1 MIAWTPFKHHDMQQ
15 QMIKDHL
22 QFLRYQMKGELCPN
36 HVCPRVITAVAGR
49 GSGKTDIWRKLLIT
63 ELKYKKPWLD
73 PIFIYAMP
81 TYGQAE
87 RVAWEPI
94 LKLIPRDWV
103 AKNGINIQK
112 QTIKTIFGS
121 TLYIAGLDKPN
132 RIEGLQIDGIVI
144 DESSDIK
151 PGIFDKSIRPMLSH
165 RHAWVARIGVP
176 KRSGV
181 GRVEYKHAFDRGM
194 EYRDDTLLDTGE
206 KTNDNLSNVSNTVLD
221 SRSVVNDSSS
231 VLRQTEQLEQQLIRV
246 KSYHWVSES
255 VIPQAA
261 LEEAKSEMTL
271 EDYNEQYRA
280 QWVEAGGGIYYAFG
294 EENISET
301 VFYDPARPLIVGC
314 DFNVSPMAWVVGQ
327 EFESPV
333 STSDSPNKSL
343 HLLNE
348 IFLKNTNT
356 QKTLVRLRE
365 MYPNHREFTF
375 YGDASSR
382 ARKTAAAK
390 TDYIQVKTSP
400 LFPHSKAFFPQ
411 RNPALVDRWT
421 TTNIRMCN
429 ANGERNLLIHPRCK
443 HLIRDYR
450 EVSFKEGTRERE
462 NYDGTDIGHC
472 CDASDYII
480 YRRYPLRVHS
490 TSAPIVIVA

>member
-1 MIAWTPFKHHDMQQ
+1 MRELVQIVLKDSSSNKPVQPMSIWPPFKHHDIQQ
-15 QMIKDHL
+15 EMIKDHL
-22 QFLRYQMKGELCPN
+22 QFLRYQLKGELCPN

-94 LKLIPRDWV
+94 LKLIPRDWI
-103 AKNGINIQK
+103 AKNGINVQK
-112 QTIKTIFGS
+112 QTIKTIFGT
-121 TLYIAGLDKPN
+121 TLYIAGLDKPH

-176 KRSGV
+176 KRSGI

-194 EYRDDTLLDTGE
+194 EYRDQEGKKVTSE
-206 KTNDNLSNVSNTVLD
+206 M
-221 SRSVVNDSSS
+221 
-231 VLRQTEQLEQQLIRV
+231 IRV
-246 KSYHWVSES
+246 KSYHWASES

-271 EDYNEQYRA
+271 EDYSEQYRA
-280 QWVEAGGGIYYAFG
+280 QWVEAGGGIYYAFS

-301 VFYDPARPLIVGC
+301 VFYDPSRPLIVGC

-327 EFESPV
+327 EFSSSIPN
-333 STSDSPNKSL
+333 SPNKSL
-343 HLLNE
+343 HILNE
-348 IFLKNTNT
+348 LFLKNTNT
-356 QKTLVRLRE
+356 QRTLERLRE
-365 MYPNHREFTF
+365 MYPDHREFMF

-390 TDYIQVKTSP
+390 TDYIQVRTSS

-462 NYDGTDIGHC
+462 SYTGTDIGHT

-480 YRRYPLRVHS
+480 YRRYPLHIR
-490 TSAPIVIVA
+490 TPSAPEVITT